1 MRDAVGAWR
10 IQTPVRSRT
19 GRAGHV
25 VGSIAVP
32 HPCRFVYFVAWED
45 APPGVRCAVAG
56 DALVPTLARIVP
68 YVRRPTRPNAL
79 HKVVL
84 MPGGLHVRAQQI
96 AGNLDDDRRH
106 GDPRA
111 RRR

>member
-10 IQTPVRSRT
+10 IGTPVKNAG
-19 GRAGHV
+19 GRAGIV
-25 VGSIAVP
+25 SGSIAVD

-45 APPGVRCAVAG
+45 APRGVRCAVAG
-56 DALVPTLARIVP
+56 DVLRPTFAQIVS
-68 YVRRPTRPNAL
+68 YVRRASRPNAL
-79 HKVVL
+79 HKVHL
-84 MPGGLHVRAQQI
+84 MPAVLHVHAQKVAQD
-96 AGNLDDDRRH
+96 LYDERRH